1 MLMPIPRCGARV
13 IPNTE
18 QRIEALQVPPGSEE
32 IIVAAVVWDAV
43 APA

>member
-1 MLMPIPRCGARV
+1 MLMAIPRYGARV

-32 IIVAAVVWDAV
+32 IIVATVVRDVV